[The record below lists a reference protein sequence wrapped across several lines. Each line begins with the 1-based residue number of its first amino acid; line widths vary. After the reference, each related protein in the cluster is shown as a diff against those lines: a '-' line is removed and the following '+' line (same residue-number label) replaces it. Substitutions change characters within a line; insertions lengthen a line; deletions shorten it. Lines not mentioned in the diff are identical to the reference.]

1 MKDKDLFVRTQY
13 LSMYLKVL
21 PVALIF
27 GIISG
32 FIYGWYVFFLV
43 MLASLLVPFPAM
55 YATGKIADAFVFL
68 YSGGKGTNTLQD
80 QLAGEVEKIK
90 LLKRERHFEEALD
103 QAEVVLNRDP
113 NHPEALFLKAQIL
126 YDFAQYSTVNACL
139 NKILTLNPPPDP
151 DLVQWTNNLREKA
164 LKGIQ
169 ERAKMHE

>member
-1 MKDKDLFVRTQY
+1 MKDKDLFARTQY
-13 LSMYLKVL
+13 LSMYTRVL
-21 PVALIF
+21 PVALII

-32 FIYGWYVFFLV
+32 IVYGWCVFFLV

-90 LLKRERHFEEALD
+90 LLKRERHFEEALE
-103 QAEVVLNRDP
+103 QAEVVLNREP
-113 NHPEALFLKAQIL
+113 NHPDALFLKAQIL
-126 YDFAQYSTVNACL
+126 YGFSQYSTANACL
-139 NKILTLNPPPDP
+139 NKILALDPPPDEK
-151 DLVQWTNNLREKA
+151 LVQWVNNLREEA

-169 ERAKMHE
+169 ERAKMNE